1 VGKACTVGVVID
13 ATRAYFDETKSKFVK
28 KIKLVDDT
36 FNSTHYSPH
45 QKFPYITVFFYGA
58 RIEELPNPRF
68 IGDILYM
75 RRYHIHYTGSHLV
88 TTTKASRD
96 IISRLTIALGHSST
110 EIPILPILK
119 NIKPHA
125 LI

>member
-1 VGKACTVGVVID
+1 VGVVID
-13 ATRAYFDETKSKFVK
+13 ATRAYFDESKSKFVK

-75 RRYHIHYTGSHLV
+75 RR
-88 TTTKASRD
+88 
-96 IISRLTIALGHSST
+96 
-110 EIPILPILK
+110 
-119 NIKPHA
+119 
-125 LI
+125 